1 MDELQRL
8 IAYEKWLIKTQAEN
22 PLQVHP
28 VAVAFEFD
36 EEVIK
41 FVRGRKNYLERPIRL
56 IKYTF
61 DDKKKLVNLEEVYG
75 L

>member
-28 VAVAFEFD
+28 VAVVHEFD

-41 FVRGRKNYLERPIRL
+41 FVQGRKDYLERSIRL
-56 IKYTF
+56 VKYTF
-61 DDKKKLVNLEEVYG
+61 NDKSKLIKLEEVYG